1 MVIDVELFEIKLRKI
16 ISVNENERFIIV
28 FFLIEKTNFYSTN
41 YINKIL
47 DVYSLFSLLSSFKIR
62 SHNNKM

>member
-28 FFLIEKTNFYSTN
+28 FF
-41 YINKIL
+41 
-47 DVYSLFSLLSSFKIR
+47 
-62 SHNNKM
+62 